1 MKKLLSLFLAVVSVL
16 SGCSAPRS
24 SWSADS
30 QPVISSTV
38 YTDATF
44 MERIEQSLGSDFLTY
59 ISDDFVFYKG
69 ISSAC
74 LDDGSG
80 TVLEYDFV
88 SNYKSG
94 DYRTEIYYG
103 RYPLMDKYVII
114 RMENDHITNVIRF
127 VGRDMS
133 ANFGVG
139 GKLDVTADEKLSAGK
154 MYCQRT
160 AVTLNFD
167 FIENTVSVG
176 RNDIGDIGEMLSPL
190 STSEDGLYT
199 IFDKNPMN
207 MDQTCELRNNITGEM
222 IILDNSYY
230 YNTGFMDNGNLYI
243 KNLDDYKVF
252 DTSGRELYAL
262 SKNFPTGLVD
272 ENKGIWRKICG
283 VYNDLIHSRI
293 FVVYFD
299 RGSSGNLDYVKDTTL
314 LYDTYRVAV
323 LDENGVRQRIIETG
337 KYAETHNSNY
347 SDVSVR
353 VVNEHTISFYEEYKN
368 VMQFEVFVD
377 LNTEEI
383 TLLDYRQWE

>member
-24 SWSADS
+24 SWSAAS
-30 QPVISSTV
+30 QPVISSAV

-80 TVLEYDFV
+80 SLAEYYFV

-127 VGRDMS
+127 AGRDMS

-190 STSEDGLYT
+190 STSEDGVYT

-207 MDQTCELRNNITGEM
+207 MDETCELRNNIAGEM
-222 IILDNSYY
+222 MMLDKGYY

-272 ENKGIWRKICG
+272 ENKDIWRKICG

-383 TLLDYRQWE
+383 TRLDYRQWE